1 MIACPQGTKSQVLWA
16 SWLALA
22 KFAAQLQGEQIP
34 DRYANSRSHACSVQF
49 QIEGGVTGVA
59 SVSSD
64 DACMHAA
71 QLTLYCSDMAALQRA
86 TSMAIYAFLS
96 LLPSLALALPCRLVA
111 MAAALLGMVNTDK
124 LPLRFHQHHHH
135 A

>member
-34 DRYANSRSHACSVQF
+34 DLYANSRSHACSVQF

-71 QLTLYCSDMAALQRA
+71 QLTLSCSDMAALQRA
-86 TSMAIYAFLS
+86 TSMVHIPCSATRVCCRWVS
-96 LLPSLALALPCRLVA
+96 WWQGTTLP
-111 MAAALLGMVNTDK
+111 
-124 LPLRFHQHHHH
+124 
-135 A
+135 